1 MTEERSDSVEERL
14 EALEADVN
22 ALESKLTPLVARDV
36 PLLTGG
42 VRALVDGEA
51 ESLEELPAAARQ
63 TAENRREARAQL
75 EAVRSRVAALGDL
88 GAERTS
94 KEEKI
99 AAVLTFAFNKGAGE
113 SKVSVTPQEIRG
125 CTGVSR
131 RYAYDL
137 VEDIGSSV
145 TGCRVRE
152 AEVVQTST
160 GSKRKPKALLVDCEA
175 VHAESEAVSR
185 LNTGGDE

>member
-1 MTEERSDSVEERL
+1 MTEECSDSVEARL
-14 EALEADVN
+14 EALESDVK

-42 VRALVDGEA
+42 VRALVDEEI
-51 ESLEELPAAARQ
+51 ESLEELPAAARK
-63 TAENRREARAQL
+63 TAENRRAAREEL
-75 EAVRSRVAALGDL
+75 DAVQSRVAALGDL

-99 AAVLTFAFNKGAGE
+99 AAVLTFAFNKGDGE

-137 VEDIGSSV
+137 VEEIGSSV

-152 AEVVQTST
+152 AAVVQTST
-160 GSKRKPKALLVDCEA
+160 GSKRKPKALLVDYN
-175 VHAESEAVSR
+175 VVQTGSEGVSR
-185 LNTGGDE
+185 LTTGGEE